1 MDGAQHWVDRGQGNA
16 PPAGDGV
23 VKVSDGMVVAGP
35 SAPSGAIISYQVNKD
50 GGKGASFKVVNEP
63 AEFKGYQLDKN
74 GNPTFKIAGE
84 GFSLTDAWTPADMRG
99 SAGLARKIVAAGDK
113 PVTIVL
119 SRGLTVQA
127 NAGAFE
133 VGPRLVVRAISGVA
147 PAAAGPDLVL
157 TLKPGESAVLGY
169 SFR

>member
-23 VKVSDGMVVAGP
+23 VKVSDGMVIAGP
-35 SAPSGAIISYQVNKD
+35 SAPSGAIISYQVNKE
-50 GGKGASFKVVNEP
+50 GGKGASFKVVNDP

-74 GNPTFKIAGE
+74 GNPTFKVAGE
-84 GFSLTDAWTPADMRG
+84 GFTLTDAWTPADARG
-99 SAGLARKIVAAGDK
+99 SVGLARKLVAAGDK
-113 PVTIVL
+113 PVTITL
-119 SRGLTVQA
+119 SRGLAVKA
-127 NAGAFE
+127 NLGAFE
-133 VGPRLVVRAISGVA
+133 VGPRLVVRSLSGVA
-147 PAAAGPDLVL
+147 PAPSGNDLIL